1 MWVSYFMIS
10 DSATSDELTRENT
23 HIARRALSVDSE
35 EKADTH

>member
-1 MWVSYFMIS
+1 MWVTYFMAS

-35 EKADTH
+35 GKAEAH